1 MMPLST
7 HGATRSFPMNS
18 SDALRHVRPLPA
30 SLCAAAVLASATAIG
45 QSSGATHH
53 AATSHLVPRRERERP
68 LHVLVGD
75 GSGNFPGF
83 GYSIANLGDV
93 DGDGVADIVVGSPYE
108 GAVGGGT
115 VKVYSGRTGT
125 LLLPAITRSDAWELG
140 VSVAG
145 IGDVDGDGRPD
156 LLVGDPMFN
165 GKAPGASGQAFVFSS
180 ATGAMLAH
188 FTGANPADE
197 FGYSVANA
205 GDIDGDGVPDWAVG
219 ASQSYD
225 QSVGPGYVS
234 LISAATGATIRTYT
248 TSGFHK
254 LYGNALVNAGDV
266 DGDGVP
272 DLLIGAP
279 GGNFVQM
286 RSGASGALLWQQSGP
301 SLPFCDLGWRVDR
314 AGDWDGDGNPDL
326 VMGAPAAGL
335 VQIRRASDGALLTEI
350 HGPADVYFGGAV
362 AGLGDVD
369 GDGFGDVAIGAKW
382 SSIDSGAAWI
392 YSGRTHGVLA
402 SYSGAS
408 GDYLGCALAA
418 VGDLNGDGVL
428 DLAIGATQDNNAG
441 PGYVAVYSGAH

>member
-1 MMPLST
+1 
-7 HGATRSFPMNS
+7 MNL
-18 SDALRHVRPLPA
+18 SDALLHLRPFPA
-30 SLCAAAVLASATAIG
+30 SLCAGALLASAIALG

-53 AATSHLVPRRERERP
+53 AAPSRLVPRRDRERP
-68 LHVLVGD
+68 LYVLVGD

-83 GYSIANLGDV
+83 GYAIANLGDV
-93 DGDGVADIVVGSPYE
+93 DGDGVADFVVGSPYE
-108 GAVGGGT
+108 NTVSHGT
-115 VKVYSGRTGT
+115 VKAYSGRTGA
-125 LLLPAITRSDAWELG
+125 LLLPAITRSDTEELG
-140 VSVAG
+140 FSVAG

-165 GKAPGASGQAFVFSS
+165 GKAPGPSGQAFVFSS

-197 FGYSVANA
+197 FGSSVANA

-248 TSGFHK
+248 TSGFDK
-254 LYGNALVNAGDV
+254 LYGNAVFNAGDV

-279 GGNFVQM
+279 GGNFVEM
-286 RSGASGALLWQQSGP
+286 RSGASGALLWRQSGP
-301 SLPFCDLGWRVDR
+301 SLPFCDLGWCVDR

-326 VMGAPAAGL
+326 VMGAPGAGL

-350 HGPADVYFGGAV
+350 HGPAHVDFGVAV

-369 GDGFGDVAIGAKW
+369 HDGFGDVAIGARW
-382 SSIDSGAAWI
+382 SSSASGAAWI

-402 SYSGAS
+402 SYTGAS

-428 DLAIGATQDNNAG
+428 DLAIGATQDNNSG